1 MSERVAL
8 VTDSTCDIP
17 DTLLEQYNIAVV
29 PCIIIFGDEALRDR
43 VDLQADEFYRRLASG
58 PHYPTTAQPTPVDFL
73 AVYRAAQARGAQE
86 IVVITVSSAMSGTM
100 AMARQA
106 AEMIDL
112 PVHVVDSR
120 GPTMTTGWQVLAAAR
135 AREAGGDA
143 QAMLAAA
150 AAARETM
157 VQVVALDT
165 MEYLHKGGRIGGA
178 TAFLGAVLQIKP
190 LVVIN
195 HLTGLVEAGERIRT
209 HKRAVE
215 ALYQTFFRL
224 LGNSYRA
231 LRVAVLHGNA
241 LQDAELLA
249 ERICREFSPTELLVA
264 VTSPVL
270 GVHTGPGALALCGY
284 VER

>member
-1 MSERVAL
+1 MSDRIAL

-17 DTLLEQYNIAVV
+17 DALLKQYDITVV
-29 PCIIIFGDEALRDR
+29 PCIIVFGDEALRDR
-43 VDLQADEFYRRLASG
+43 VDIQADEFYRRLASG
-58 PHYPTTAQPTPVDFL
+58 PYYPTTAQPAPADFL
-73 AVYRAAQARGAQE
+73 AAYRAAQARGAQE

-100 AMARQA
+100 AMAQQA

-150 AAARETM
+150 DAARETM

-178 TAFLGAVLQIKP
+178 TAFLGAILQIKP

-209 HKRAVE
+209 HTRSVE
-215 ALYQTFFRL
+215 ALYQTFFRM
-224 LGNSYRA
+224 LGSSYKA

-249 ERICREFSPTELLVA
+249 ERICREFSPVELLIA